1 MNRFPRWNTRLPRVA
16 FCLVAL
22 FAACAQAQSWPTKP
36 VRFVVSTTPGTG
48 ADIIGRVVAE
58 RLSHALGQPI
68 VVENRAGAAG
78 NIGAEMV
85 AKTAPDGYTLLLTNA
100 ALPIVAATFAKP
112 PFDVQKDFE
121 HVAIVGTSQF
131 VLVVSAGIPVQNV
144 QELIAYGKARRDEM
158 SFASVGVGS
167 PLYLGLALFS
177 VMTGTRVLHVPY
189 KGSTPALADMAAGRI
204 DLMFTT
210 YSSAKSF
217 IDSGKVRLLAAGG
230 NARMQTLP
238 GVPTMHEA
246 GVKGFAV
253 DGWYGV
259 AAAAKTPEP
268 IVNRIAREIQTLLAQ
283 PEVKEKLVA
292 LGFDVYYEG
301 PRELR
306 QRIDR
311 EVAMWVK
318 LVADLGIKTE

>member
-1 MNRFPRWNTRLPRVA
+1 
-16 FCLVAL
+16 
-22 FAACAQAQSWPTKP
+22 
-36 VRFVVSTTPGTG
+36 
-48 ADIIGRVVAE
+48 
-58 RLSHALGQPI
+58 
-68 VVENRAGAAG
+68 
-78 NIGAEMV
+78 MV